1 MLNLSVIRGQ
11 FDNVKGERIEVSRK
25 TYKKEDRHFHKEAK
39 SQKAQLQ
46 SEHNHG
52 IRKDVKVKMDRKLT

>member
-1 MLNLSVIRGQ
+1 MLSLSIIRGQ
-11 FDNVKGERIEVSRK
+11 FDNIKGDRREVSRRTFK
-25 TYKKEDRHFHKEAK
+25 IEDRHFHREAK
-39 SQKAQLQ
+39 SQKAQLK